1 MPDISHTLI
10 ARSDQLNAG
19 DLAAPRVVTVRGVR
33 VTNDEQPVSIDIG
46 PDLQPWKPC
55 KGMRR
60 LLAQTWGTDTDAW
73 PGHRVELYCDSSV
86 TWAGAAVG
94 GIRVSAISGIERA
107 TAYTMRTSKK
117 GTQRYQIEPL
127 EKGAPPLSRAE
138 ALERFTSYATERGVT
153 VEQVDAFLGT
163 HGTALADLGPDDLR
177 RLASD
182 LDAVKAHA
190 AAPA

>member
-1 MPDISHTLI
+1 
-10 ARSDQLNAG
+10 
-19 DLAAPRVVTVRGVR
+19 
-33 VTNDEQPVSIDIG
+33 
-46 PDLQPWKPC
+46 
-55 KGMRR
+55 
-60 LLAQTWGTDTDAW
+60 
-73 PGHRVELYCDSSV
+73 VELYCDASV

-127 EKGAPPLSRAE
+127 EKGSPPLSRAE